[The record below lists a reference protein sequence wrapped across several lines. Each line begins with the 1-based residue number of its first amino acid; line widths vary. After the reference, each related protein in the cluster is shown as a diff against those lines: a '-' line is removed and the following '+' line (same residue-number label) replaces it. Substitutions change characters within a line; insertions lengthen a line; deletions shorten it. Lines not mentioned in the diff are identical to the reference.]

1 MKSKVV
7 GKVSIFT
14 LIAVAVKDL
23 RMYSTDFVLALGKVK
38 KIKSNNKQAE
48 YADLLGVKGAFYSRL
63 ESGSSAF
70 NIAQL
75 HTLCE
80 AKGLSLGELFTY
92 VDHMKKD
99 LIGEG
104 YQVVTE
110 ALPIGQDA
118 VRKDNWIEE
127 KATALNNK
135 WTREQ
140 KSLKQYKDLTGQQ
153 IAAKRQE
160 HVLHAR
166 LLFADKFGHVEDVE
180 LQREQWDEA
189 FAEDRVKG

>member
-14 LIAVAVKDL
+14 LISEAVKDL
-23 RMYSTDFVLALGKVK
+23 RMYGCDFVLGMGLTNKVK
-38 KIKSNNKQAE
+38 TKTKQAE

-63 ESGSSAF
+63 ESGSSTF

-99 LIGEG
+99 LIGAG

-110 ALPIGQDA
+110 ALPIDQDA

-140 KSLKQYKDLTGQQ
+140 KSLKQYKDLTDQQ

-180 LQREQWDEA
+180 LQRGQWDEA
-189 FAEDRVKG
+189 FAEDRAKE

>member
-14 LIAVAVKDL
+14 LIAEAVKDL
-23 RMYSTDFVLALGKVK
+23 RIYGTDFVLGMGLTKRVK
-38 KIKSNNKQAE
+38 TKTKQAE
-48 YADLLGVKGAFYSRL
+48 YAKILGVKNAFYSRL

-80 AKGLSLGELFTY
+80 AKGLSLGELFAY

-99 LIGEG
+99 LIGAG
-104 YQVVTE
+104 YQVVTK
-110 ALPIGQDA
+110 ALPIEQDA
-118 VRKDNWIEE
+118 MRKDNWIEE

-140 KSLKQYKDLTGQQ
+140 KSLKQYKDLTDQQ

-160 HVLHAR
+160 HELHAG

-180 LQREQWDEA
+180 LQAGHWDEA
-189 FAEDRVKG
+189 FGEDRAKE

>member
-1 MKSKVV
+1 MKSKVEE
-7 GKVSIFT
+7 KVSIFT
-14 LIAVAVKDL
+14 LISEAVKDL
-23 RMYSTDFVLALGKVK
+23 RMYGCDFVLGMGLTKRVK
-38 KIKSNNKQAE
+38 TKSKQAE

-99 LIGEG
+99 LIGAG

-110 ALPIGQDA
+110 ALPIDQDA

-140 KSLKQYKDLTGQQ
+140 KSLKQYKELTDQQ
-153 IAAKRQE
+153 IVAKRQE

-166 LLFADKFGHVEDVE
+166 FLFADKFGHGEDVE
-180 LQREQWDEA
+180 LQGGQWDEA
-189 FAEDRVKG
+189 LAEDRAKE

>member
-1 MKSKVV
+1 MYESKS
-7 GKVSIFT
+7 
-14 LIAVAVKDL
+14 
-23 RMYSTDFVLALGKVK
+23 
-38 KIKSNNKQAE
+38 KQAE

-92 VDHMKKD
+92 IDHMKKD
-99 LIGEG
+99 LIGAG

-110 ALPIGQDA
+110 ALPIEQDA
-118 VRKDNWIEE
+118 VRKNNWIEE
-127 KATALNNK
+127 KATARNNK

-140 KSLKQYKDLTGQQ
+140 KSLKQYKDLTDQQ

-160 HVLHAR
+160 YNLHAMA
-166 LLFADKFGHVEDVE
+166 LFTDKFGHAEDVD
-180 LQREQWDEA
+180 LRSTWG
-189 FAEDRVKG
+189 FVS

>member
-14 LIAVAVKDL
+14 LIAEAVKDL
-23 RMYSTDFVLALGKVK
+23 RIYGTDFVLGMGLTKRVK
-38 KIKSNNKQAE
+38 TKTKQAE
-48 YADLLGVKGAFYSRL
+48 YAKILGVKNAFYSRL

-80 AKGLSLGELFTY
+80 AKELSLGGLFAY

-99 LIGEG
+99 LIGAG

-110 ALPIGQDA
+110 ALPIEQDA

-140 KSLKQYKDLTGQQ
+140 KSLKQYKDLTDQQ

-180 LQREQWDEA
+180 LQRGQWDEA
-189 FAEDRVKG
+189 FAEDRAKE

>member
-1 MKSKVV
+1 MKSKVEE
-7 GKVSIFT
+7 KVSIFT
-14 LIAVAVKDL
+14 LISEAVKDL
-23 RMYSTDFVLALGKVK
+23 RMYGCDFVLGMGLTKRVK
-38 KIKSNNKQAE
+38 TKSKQAE

-99 LIGEG
+99 LIGAG

-110 ALPIGQDA
+110 ALPIDQDA

-140 KSLKQYKDLTGQQ
+140 KSLKQYKDLTDQQ
-153 IAAKRQE
+153 IVAKRQE

-166 LLFADKFGHVEDVE
+166 FLFADKFGHGEDVE
-180 LQREQWDEA
+180 LQGGQWDEA
-189 FAEDRVKG
+189 LAEDRAKE

>member
-14 LIAVAVKDL
+14 LISEAVKDL
-23 RMYSTDFVLALGKVK
+23 RMYGCDFVLGMGLTKRVK
-38 KIKSNNKQAE
+38 TKTKQAE

-99 LIGEG
+99 LIGAG

-110 ALPIGQDA
+110 ALPIKQDA
-118 VRKDNWIEE
+118 MRKDNWIEE

-140 KSLKQYKDLTGQQ
+140 KSLKQYKDLTDQQ

-160 HVLHAR
+160 HVSHAR

-180 LQREQWDEA
+180 LQGGQWAEA
-189 FAEDRVKG
+189 FAEDRAKE

>member
-14 LIAVAVKDL
+14 LIAEAVKDL
-23 RMYSTDFVLALGKVK
+23 RIYGTDFVLGMGLTKRVK
-38 KIKSNNKQAE
+38 TKTKQAE
-48 YADLLGVKGAFYSRL
+48 YAKILGVKNAFYSRL

-99 LIGEG
+99 LIGAG

-110 ALPIGQDA
+110 ALPIKQDA
-118 VRKDNWIEE
+118 MRKDNWIEE

-140 KSLKQYKDLTGQQ
+140 KSLKQYKDLTDQQ

-160 HVLHAR
+160 HVSHAR
-166 LLFADKFGHVEDVE
+166 LLFADKFGHIEDVE
-180 LQREQWDEA
+180 LQRGQWDEA
-189 FAEDRVKG
+189 FAEDRAKE

>member
-1 MKSKVV
+1 MKSKAVE
-7 GKVSIFT
+7 KVSIFT

-23 RMYSTDFVLALGKVK
+23 RMYGTDFVLGLGLTKRVK
-38 KIKSNNKQAE
+38 TNTKQAE
-48 YADLLGVKGAFYSRL
+48 YAGLLGVKGAFYSRL
-63 ESGSSAF
+63 ESGSSVF

-80 AKGLSLGELFTY
+80 AKGLSLGVLFTY
-92 VDHMKKD
+92 VEHMKQV
-99 LIGEG
+99 LIGAG
-104 YQVVTE
+104 YQVVSE
-110 ALPIGQDA
+110 ALPIDQDA

-140 KSLKQYKDLTGQQ
+140 KSLKQYKDLTDQQ

-160 HVLHAR
+160 HELHAR
-166 LLFADKFGHVEDVE
+166 LLFADKFGHIEDAE
-180 LQREQWDEA
+180 LQRGQWDEA
-189 FAEDRVKG
+189 FAEDRAKE